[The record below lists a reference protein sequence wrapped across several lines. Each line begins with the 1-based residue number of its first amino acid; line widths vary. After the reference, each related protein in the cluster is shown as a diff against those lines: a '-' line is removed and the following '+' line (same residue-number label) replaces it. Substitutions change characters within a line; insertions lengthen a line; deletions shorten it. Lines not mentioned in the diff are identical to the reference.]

1 MNDKT
6 TEKKTN
12 EQPKT
17 LIQIIKN
24 KLIKSEVDYFDMFV
38 NGAAISLEAAKGLKA
53 AFADEVINREELKH
67 IKEVEH
73 KGDRHMHQSQK
84 IIEAAFITPIDQ
96 SDIMEILKGIENI
109 TDSIDD
115 IANHIYIM
123 RVEKGDE
130 FMSRFVETMISS
142 CEKTYDL
149 MIALKQF
156 RKNPNKNIN
165 NLVIEINALEEE
177 GDRTYSE
184 SMRHLFGFETN
195 PINIIKKKEIYQRL
209 EHTLDCCEDVADM
222 IEKLMIEKS

>member
-1 MNDKT
+1 MNDK
-6 TEKKTN
+6 
-12 EQPKT
+12 
-17 LIQIIKN
+17 KN
-24 KLIKSEVDYFDMFV
+24 KNAKLEAKTFAQKIKAKLMKSEIDYFDMFV
-38 NGAAISLEAAKGLKA
+38 NGVSISLEAAKGLKA
-53 AFADEVINREELKH
+53 AFADEEINKDELKN

-73 KGDRHMHQSQK
+73 KGDRYMHQFQK

-123 RVEKGDE
+123 RVTQSDK
-130 FMSRFVETMISS
+130 FMSQFVDTIISS

-149 MIALKQF
+149 MVALKQF

-165 NLVIEINALEEE
+165 NLVIEINALEEQ
-177 GDRTYSE
+177 GDRIYSE
-184 SMRHLFGFETN
+184 SMRHLFGVETD
-195 PINIIKKKEIYQRL
+195 PINIVKKKEIYQRL

-222 IEKLMIEKS
+222 IEKLMTAKS